1 MEITSNKIHNKKMKL
16 QFALL
21 YVLNLIKI
29 NPIKMVAIVLTIAVA
44 PFLNSLEDIR
54 NEDKIDYQ
62 YQKDGK
68 YFYVT
73 QGKSS
78 YSIESFYKQPLI
90 KDGYIITYSYDERN
104 ILIWFAFVLL
114 LSFPVIGFFS
124 GEDGFDLE
132 TAFQASIS
140 YYITCELEEGTYYYF
155 YEDRFLGKSDMSLH
169 NQYNHI
175 ARAFGINN
183 MTTIKNCPRWKTKT
197 QSRNKRLEEIGV

>member
-1 MEITSNKIHNKKMKL
+1 MI
-16 QFALL
+16 
-21 YVLNLIKI
+21 
-29 NPIKMVAIVLTIAVA
+29 AIVLIIVVA

-73 QGKSS
+73 QGESS

-104 ILIWFAFVLL
+104 MLIWFAFVLL

-124 GEDGFDLE
+124 GEEGFELE
-132 TAFQASIS
+132 KVFQAAVS

-155 YEDRFLGKSDMSLH
+155 YEDRFLGKSDISLH
-169 NQYNHI
+169 TQYDHI
-175 ARAFGINN
+175 ANAFGINN
-183 MTTIKNCPRWKTKT
+183 MTNIKNCPKWKTKT
-197 QSRNKRLEEIGV
+197 QNRNSKISELVNDTL